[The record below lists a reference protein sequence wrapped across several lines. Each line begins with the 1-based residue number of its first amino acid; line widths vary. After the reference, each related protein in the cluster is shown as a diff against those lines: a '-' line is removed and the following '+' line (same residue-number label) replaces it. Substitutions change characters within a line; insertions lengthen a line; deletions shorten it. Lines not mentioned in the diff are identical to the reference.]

1 MSVLVVLVS
10 DEHKCSLFTLF
21 LHCPLKA
28 FCEICG
34 LVDIPVSVWD
44 KCQAQVDKAIVEAGR
59 LVTRSRSLGT
69 TDQLPLVLM
78 YGSAVSCTLSEQKH
92 TCGYSLQQFKIS
104 EALSTSTCS
113 CTCMSLRILT
123 SLSLG
128 SV

>member
-69 TDQLPLVLM
+69 AN
-78 YGSAVSCTLSEQKH
+78 Y
-92 TCGYSLQQFKIS
+92 
-104 EALSTSTCS
+104 
-113 CTCMSLRILT
+113 R
-123 SLSLG
+123 
-128 SV
+128 